1 MNRHR
6 AEAYR
11 PGDESPSK
19 ERTEVGMVLVLFP
32 TSDEEPVLEAGTLAA
47 LAALG
52 ITSVS
57 LLRDEYTVGLVLEGW
72 AFDPARAGEAV
83 RAAAGA
89 RDGIR
94 TLEPL
99 VQLAVSAAPPAG
111 RARAEEELR

>member
-1 MNRHR
+1 
-6 AEAYR
+6 
-11 PGDESPSK
+11 
-19 ERTEVGMVLVLFP
+19 VGMVLVLFP
-32 TSDEEPVLEAGTLAA
+32 ITDEKPVLEAGALTA

-57 LLRDEYTVGLVLEGW
+57 LLRDAQTAGLVLEGW
-72 AFDPARAGEAV
+72 AFDPARADEAV

-99 VQLAVSAAPPAG
+99 VQMAISAASTESRIRPQED
-111 RARAEEELR
+111 R